1 MKNHKQCASL
11 IAGVVATIAFCPTIH
26 AQSSDALI
34 DKLVDKGILSVKEA
48 NDLRA
53 EADKDFTKA
62 YSVKSGMSDWVN
74 ALKWNGD
81 FRGRYDGLFQDSDNF
96 GPKVGSPN
104 TYASHNRDRFRY
116 RARFGLTASMTD
128 NFEVGLRLGS
138 GEIGSAAPS
147 LGGSSFSANTTIGND
162 GSRKFIFVDLAYAK
176 WTPANWVQAEIGKMN
191 SAFWFTDMVFDPD
204 YNPEGAQQKLNYE
217 INDDQRIGFSAGQ
230 FVIAENFS
238 GPGTGA
244 NNDAYLFI
252 NQLDWSARWSPKI
265 SSRLGV
271 GLMNFLHQDAISPA
285 LETFINQNGTPASG
299 PGAQNFN
306 PVIARGEVTY
316 TLESFPIFSGEFPIT
331 VGVEYVNNPAASSAP
346 FAGKN
351 YSGKANEAYNLGFQ
365 VGNAKNK
372 GNWQIAYNYK
382 NIETAST
389 WHGINDDD
397 FGFNGRGGTDVRGH
411 QLKAAYHAYDPLI
424 LGLSYYNTEQIAN
437 APGTKAHQQRIFL
450 DVLLTF

>member
-1 MKNHKQCASL
+1 MKNYKQSVSL
-11 IAGVVATIAFCPTIH
+11 IVGVLATIAFGSSAH
-26 AQSSDALI
+26 AQASDALI

-48 NDLRA
+48 NELRE

-62 YSVKSGMSDWVN
+62 YAVKSGMSEWVN

-81 FRGRYDGLFQDSDNF
+81 FRGRYDGIFQDNNNF

-104 TYASHNRDRFRY
+104 SYANHNRDRFRY

-128 NFEVGLRLGS
+128 DFEVGLRLGS

-147 LGGSSFSANTTIGND
+147 LGGSPFSANTTVGND

-176 WTPANWVQAEIGKMN
+176 WTPKNWFQVEIGKMT
-191 SAFWFTDMVFDPD
+191 SPFWFTDMVFDPD
-204 YNPEGAQQKLNYE
+204 YNPEGAQQKLTYD
-217 INDDQRIGFSAGQ
+217 INDDQKISFNTGQ
-230 FVIAENFS
+230 YVIAENFS
-238 GPGTGA
+238 GSGSGVNT
-244 NNDAYLFI
+244 DAYLFI

-265 SSRLGV
+265 SSRLGI
-271 GLMNFLHQDAISPA
+271 GMMNFLHQNSISPA

-299 PGAQNFN
+299 IGAQKFN
-306 PVIARGEVTY
+306 PIIARGELAY
-316 TLESFPIFSGEFPIT
+316 TLESFPFFSGEFPIA
-331 VGVEYVNNPAASSAP
+331 VGAEYVNNPAASSQSFP
-346 FAGKN
+346 GKT
-351 YSGKANEAYNLGFQ
+351 YSGKANEAYNFGLQ
-365 VGNAKNK
+365 LGNAKAR

-389 WHGINDDD
+389 WHGLNDDD

-411 QLKAAYHAYDPLI
+411 QVKAAYHIYDPFT

-437 APGTKAHQQRIFL
+437 APGTKAHQQRLFV
-450 DVLLTF
+450 DFLLTF